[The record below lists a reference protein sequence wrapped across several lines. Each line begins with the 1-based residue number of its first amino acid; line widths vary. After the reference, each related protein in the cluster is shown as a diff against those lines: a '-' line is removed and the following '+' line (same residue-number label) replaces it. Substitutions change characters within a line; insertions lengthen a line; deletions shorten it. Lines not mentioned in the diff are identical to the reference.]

1 MRSALL
7 ISTYEM
13 GRQPFGLASAAAWL
27 RAAGW
32 TVATIDAA
40 REKLRPERLSGP
52 ELIAFHLP
60 MHTATRLAG
69 PVIAAARRVNPS
81 ARIGAFGLYAPLNAE
96 WLRGLGV
103 DEIFGGEFEEDLAAW
118 AGSAE
123 QKKPQSSQCTQS
135 KTFSA
140 VSAVSPVFSD
150 SRLLPRIHFLV
161 PDRTGL
167 PPLSNYATL
176 QMPDGERRSVG
187 YTEAS
192 RGCRHLCR
200 HCPIVP
206 IYQGQFRVVQAE
218 VVRADVAAQVA
229 AGAGHI
235 TFGDPDFF
243 NGPTHAMRIVSA
255 LHEAHPG
262 VTYDVTIKVEHLLQ
276 HRGLVPR
283 LAATGCAF
291 VTSAIESVDDD
302 VLRLFDKGHT
312 RADFL
317 EAVALCRASGVT
329 LVPTFVAFHPWL
341 TLASYCD
348 LIDTIDA
355 LDLVD
360 HVSPIQLAIRLLVPQ
375 RSRLLELAEMRAH
388 LGAFDPDTLTYRWTH
403 PDPRVDDLQREVM
416 ALVGLRLTADRRRL
430 FDEVRAMAYERAERP
445 RQALRSGSGQTDSRP
460 ARARATVPYLDEP
473 WYC

>member
-27 RAAGW
+27 RRDGW
-32 TVATIDAA
+32 SATCVDAA
-40 REKLRPERLSGP
+40 KEKLGPGQLSGP

-69 PVIAAARRVNPS
+69 PVIAAARRLNPA
-81 ARIGAFGLYAPLNAE
+81 ARICAFGLYAPLNEE
-96 WLRGLGV
+96 WLRGLGA
-103 DEIFGGEFEEDLAAW
+103 DEIFGGEFEEALASWANDTTRKEPQRPQRSQSQDL
-118 AGSAE
+118 
-123 QKKPQSSQCTQS
+123 
-135 KTFSA
+135 SA
-140 VSAVSPVFSD
+140 VSAVSAVSSD
-150 SRLLPRIHFLV
+150 RGPMPRIHFLV

-167 PPLSNYATL
+167 PALSKYATL
-176 QMPDGERRSVG
+176 QMPGGERRVVG

-200 HCPIVP
+200 HCPVVP
-206 IYQGQFRVVQAE
+206 VYQGQFRVVQPE
-218 VVRADVAAQVA
+218 IVLADVAAQVA
-229 AGAGHI
+229 AGAQHV

-243 NGPTHAMRIVSA
+243 NGPTHAMRIVTA
-255 LHEAHPG
+255 LHAAHPS
-262 VTYDVTIKVEHLLQ
+262 VSYDVTIKVEHLLK
-276 HRGLVPR
+276 HRDLVPT

-291 VTSAIESVDDD
+291 VTSAIESVDDV
-302 VLRLFDKGHT
+302 VLHLFDKGHT

-317 EAVALCRASGVT
+317 EAVALCRAAGVT

-341 TLASYCD
+341 TLDGYCE
-348 LIDTIDA
+348 LLETIDA

-360 HVSPIQLAIRLLVPQ
+360 HLSPIQLAIRLLVPKG
-375 RSRLLELAEMRAH
+375 SRLLELEQMQAH
-388 LGAFDPDTLTYRWTH
+388 LGAFDAETLSYRWRH

-416 ALVGLRLTADRRRL
+416 ALVGTRLTSDRRRV
-430 FDEVRAMAYERAERP
+430 FDEVRALARARAGLP
-445 RQALRSGSGQTDSRP
+445 VVPDTRP
-460 ARARATVPYLDEP
+460 ARARATVPYLNEP